1 MSFRKIIQFIL
12 KKKAK
17 KVIRRFNPLV
27 IGITGSVGKSS
38 TKEMIA
44 LALSSKFSRLRQSP
58 SNYNNEVG
66 LPLTIL
72 NEKGQENNLGKWL
85 SLFWRTRGRA
95 LRRMKEYPEILV
107 LEMAADHPGDIS
119 YLLSIVKPKIGILT
133 AIAPCHLEY
142 FKNIENVKREKIKL
156 LTSISEDGWAIFNSD
171 DPNLSDIKQKIK
183 AKIITFGFNPSSD
196 IYPLEIQLDQEL
208 KGKRIHILGL
218 RFKIK
223 CQGNVIPVFL
233 PKVLSGSLV
242 NSVLATMAVGVTQE
256 INLLKIAEKIRQY
269 KPLSQRMNLIYGKNG
284 TLIIDDTYNSSPYS
298 LKSALSDLDQIK
310 NHPQTQK
317 WVVLSDMLELGV
329 EGKKY
334 HLKIGQEIAR
344 KKDCRLVA
352 TGDLSLY
359 FVKGAREEGT
369 SKERALYF
377 KEKQQAIEYL
387 LKNIKEGDVIL
398 VKGSRATKMEEVVEK
413 LKK

>member
-183 AKIITFGFNPSSD
+183 AKIITF
-196 IYPLEIQLDQEL
+196 
-208 KGKRIHILGL
+208 
-218 RFKIK
+218 
-223 CQGNVIPVFL
+223 
-233 PKVLSGSLV
+233 
-242 NSVLATMAVGVTQE
+242 
-256 INLLKIAEKIRQY
+256 
-269 KPLSQRMNLIYGKNG
+269 
-284 TLIIDDTYNSSPYS
+284 
-298 LKSALSDLDQIK
+298 
-310 NHPQTQK
+310 
-317 WVVLSDMLELGV
+317 
-329 EGKKY
+329 
-334 HLKIGQEIAR
+334 
-344 KKDCRLVA
+344 
-352 TGDLSLY
+352 
-359 FVKGAREEGT
+359 
-369 SKERALYF
+369 
-377 KEKQQAIEYL
+377 
-387 LKNIKEGDVIL
+387 
-398 VKGSRATKMEEVVEK
+398 
-413 LKK
+413 